1 MGKDSKTK
9 NSSYTSFSI
18 VHDIDLWKSTEK
30 YTEFF
35 NKTIPY
41 CKVLKRT
48 EKWLLNFK
56 IYLLNIYY
64 LLLRVKEYKEKEL

>member
-1 MGKDSKTK
+1 MTYKFMK
-9 NSSYTSFSI
+9 
-18 VHDIDLWKSTEK
+18 K

-41 CKVLKRT
+41 CKVWKRT
-48 EKWLLNFK
+48 EKWLLNCN

>member
-1 MGKDSKTK
+1 MTYKFMK
-9 NSSYTSFSI
+9 
-18 VHDIDLWKSTEK
+18 K

-41 CKVLKRT
+41 CKVWKRT
-48 EKWLLNFK
+48 EKWLLNCN

-64 LLLRVKEYKEKEL
+64 LLLRVKEYKEKELQKSYQFIE